1 MAFGSEIRASQI
13 SFLPK
18 YGLKMEIMFQIKF
31 GKLINPDL
39 TDPYINGVLYMHMGL
54 PLRHLDHKIQVKS
67 STHQSHWKQS
77 AKLKSSPKDVTLFH
91 FDMSQAFIWAV
102 NHIYD
107 FV

>member
-39 TDPYINGVLYMHMGL
+39 TDPYINGVLYMHMGSPIFFIFL
-54 PLRHLDHKIQVKS
+54 TQMSLNVCLVMYQNQTVWIFQIVS
-67 STHQSHWKQS
+67 S
-77 AKLKSSPKDVTLFH
+77 LNVYL
-91 FDMSQAFIWAV
+91 IW
-102 NHIYD
+102 I
-107 FV
+107 